1 MISRGVLL
9 TELFFR
15 RRKDLAGSIA
25 SAPVQTRDRPTLRGN
40 LKLPVRGISGGVRWG
55 VILHRDVTLRGVTL
69 QSSYKVSLFTVAG
82 FLISVFAMAGALFAD
97 GTRTWEQSKFEDL
110 TKGSASGVA
119 IRSSGG
125 LELAPSFK
133 LLYATPST
141 YIWAVAADESGNVYA
156 ATGSPARVYRIA
168 PDGTATIIFEPQE
181 LQVQTLKVGPR
192 GVIYAATA
200 PDGKVY
206 RIEPKPQEKG
216 AKGRSKTSEKDAPK
230 DLPKDAAKPALDP
243 SWTSSEYFA
252 PGTKYIWDLELDK
265 AGNLYVAT
273 GDHGEI
279 YKVTPKGEHSL
290 FFKSDDTHI
299 RVLALDARG
308 NVIAGTDGSGLVYRI
323 SPAGDGFVLYSA
335 PKKEITALALDRDG
349 NIYAAGV
356 GERRAGIATLPA
368 PSALPMGS
376 GPAESS
382 GPATPGMMLT
392 PTPSTSHL
400 GAFPFPGGSSN
411 GGSDIYRIAADGS
424 PSRIWTSHDDIVY
437 TLAFDSHEKL
447 LAGTGNRGHV
457 FSIDG
462 QDEFSDLLKA
472 AASQVTGFAQ
482 APGGGLY
489 AASSNLGKI
498 FFLGPG
504 PEREGTYES
513 DVFDA
518 KVFSRWGRAEFRG
531 SGNVELL
538 ARSGNVDNP
547 DRNWSPW
554 QQVDF
559 TKDSAM
565 GVPPARYAQ
574 WKAVLHAGNSK
585 PALDTVTLNYLPKNV
600 APEIEDVSVEMG
612 MRYQPLAKSARLSL
626 GTDVSGSA
634 GGHFDSPVPSTHDR
648 DSIGVKWN
656 AHDDNDDQLVYSV
669 YYRGDGETRW
679 LLLKDNLTDKAYSF
693 EASLLPDGGYT
704 IKVVASD
711 APSHSPGEALTANK
725 ESRRFEVDT
734 TPPRVENLTASV
746 EGAQIHVRFRAEDGF
761 SNIKRAEF
769 SVDAGDWKYVEPI
782 GQLSDAKVEDY
793 DFMAAPDAAKNAES
807 EHVVVVRVYD
817 DYENMGAAKT
827 LLKAK

>member
-1 MISRGVLL
+1 MQC
-9 TELFFR
+9 FR
-15 RRKDLAGSIA
+15 RI
-25 SAPVQTRDRPTLRGN
+25 P
-40 LKLPVRGISGGVRWG
+40 
-55 VILHRDVTLRGVTL
+55 
-69 QSSYKVSLFTVAG
+69 
-82 FLISVFAMAGALFAD
+82 FLIFVGFFLSVFAMSGRIFAD

-110 TKGSASGVA
+110 TKGAATGVA

-156 ATGSPARVYRIA
+156 ATGSPARVYRIT
-168 PDGTATIIFEPQE
+168 PDGTASIIFQPQE
-181 LQVQTLKVGPR
+181 LQVQTLEVGPK

-206 RIEPKPQEKG
+206 KIEPKPQEKG
-216 AKGRSKTSEKDAPK
+216 KSSKGSKISEKEVPKEAPQNATR
-230 DLPKDAAKPALDP
+230 DTAKPALDP
-243 SWTSSEYFA
+243 SWNSSEYFA
-252 PGTKYIWDLELDK
+252 PGTKYIWDLILDK
-265 AGNLYVAT
+265 AGNLFVAT

-299 RVLALDARG
+299 RVLALDAKG
-308 NVIAGTDGSGLVYRI
+308 NLIAGTDGSGLVYRI

-335 PKKEITALALDRDG
+335 PKKEITALALDREG

-356 GERRAGIATLPA
+356 GERRAGSST
-368 PSALPMGS
+368 
-376 GPAESS
+376 SS
-382 GPATPGMMLT
+382 GPSSPVLTVGSGSAEPSGSATPGTSLS
-392 PTPSTSHL
+392 PTPSTSHV
-400 GAFPFPGGSSN
+400 GPFPFPGGSSN
-411 GGSDIYRIAADGS
+411 GGSDIYRIASDGS
-424 PSRIWTSHDDIVY
+424 PSRIWTSHEDIVY
-437 TLAFDSHEKL
+437 ALAFDSHDKL

-457 FSIDG
+457 FAIDG

-472 AASQVTGFAQ
+472 PASQVTGFAK

-498 FFLGPG
+498 FLLGPG

-531 SGNVELL
+531 AGNVELL

-554 QQVDF
+554 KQVDLAQ
-559 TKDSAM
+559 DSET

-574 WKAVLHAGNSK
+574 WKTVLHAGNTK
-585 PALDTVTLNYLPKNV
+585 PVVDTVTLNYLPKNV
-600 APEIEDVSVEMG
+600 APEIDDISVQMG
-612 MRYQPLAKSARLSL
+612 LRYQPLSKSAGLGL
-626 GTDVSGSA
+626 GTDVGGSSGSR
-634 GGHFDSPVPSTHDR
+634 FESPVPSTHDR

-693 EASLLPDGGYT
+693 DASLLPDGGYT
-704 IKVVASD
+704 VKVVASD
-711 APSHSPGEALTANK
+711 APSHSPGEALTATK
-725 ESRRFEVDT
+725 ESHRFEVDT
-734 TPPRVENLTASV
+734 TPPRVENLTAAT
-746 EGAQIHVRFRAEDGF
+746 EANQIHVRFRAEDGF
-761 SNIKRAEF
+761 SNIKRAEY
-769 SVDAGDWKYVEPI
+769 SIDAGDWKYVEPV
-782 GQLSDAKVEDY
+782 GQLSDAKIEDY
-793 DFMAAPDAAKNAES
+793 DFIAALDAAKDTGS
-807 EHVVVVRVYD
+807 EHVVVVRIYD
-817 DYENMGAAKT
+817 KYENMGAAKT
-827 LLKAK
+827 LLKGK